1 VKRPLPIRP
10 VALFGA
16 LTALAFLGGCA
27 GTREASRLES
37 KTSTATADSAKEQI
51 SSHAKFLF
59 EDAVKAFEA
68 QKKTNVFDYPFLER
82 RFEAVLAEDPNLAEA
97 EYNLGVIA
105 QRQGKLDVAK
115 AHYRAA
121 LKIKPTL
128 SEAAENLAVMTQTA
142 GNTAEAAQT
151 YNKLL
156 SARPED
162 SRVRVRMAEIHREAG
177 DCDKAMEQARE
188 SLIHEPRALEAYR
201 VMMLCYLDRKQ
212 ISMAKLVALR
222 GLKIDEHNP
231 DLHHALGLIFLQEKE
246 PTKAHLEFK
255 SAIAA
260 RSDYVPSRVM
270 LAKLALEEGNYPGA
284 EEHLRRL
291 AQSNRNNAEV
301 HVDLGIA
308 YKGMGQFDKAMQ
320 EYDDAEKLNP
330 ELPEIYLGRAI
341 ILHRYKD
348 APERAVVF
356 YKKYIQLAGG
366 EAALSS
372 EAPVFALLQEA
383 EQISQVKR
391 EAKPQSSQ
399 AATSK
404 PKAAKEDK
412 EKEDKDEPSDKK

>member
-1 VKRPLPIRP
+1 VKPQLPIRSI
-10 VALFGA
+10 AFFGP
-16 LTALAFLGGCA
+16 LTAIAFLGGCA
-27 GTREASRLES
+27 GTREVSRPES
-37 KTSTATADSAKEQI
+37 KASSAASGNQSPQI
-51 SSHAKFLF
+51 SAHAKFLF

-82 RFEAVLAEDPNLAEA
+82 RFQAVLDEDPNLAEA

-105 QRQGKLDVAK
+105 QRQGNLDVAK

-121 LKIKPTL
+121 LKIKPSL
-128 SEAAENLAVMTQTA
+128 SEAAENLAVIAQTA

-156 SARPED
+156 GVRPED
-162 SRVRVRMAEIHREAG
+162 SRVRVRVAEIQRDAG

-188 SLIHEPRALEAYR
+188 ALIHEPRALEAYR

-212 ISMAKLVALR
+212 LSMAKLVALR
-222 GLKIDEHNP
+222 GLKIDERNP
-231 DLHHALGLIFLQEKE
+231 DLHHALGLILLQEKE

-291 AQSNRNNAEV
+291 AQSHRNNAEI

-320 EYDDAEKLNP
+320 EYDNAEKLNP

-348 APERAVVF
+348 APERAVEF

-366 EAALSS
+366 EAALPS
-372 EAPVFALLQEA
+372 EAPVFAMLQEA

-391 EAKPQSSQ
+391 EAKSQSSK

-412 EKEDKDEPSDKK
+412 KEDKDEPSEKQ

>member
-1 VKRPLPIRP
+1 VKRLLPIRP
-10 VALFGA
+10 VGFFAA
-16 LTALAFLGGCA
+16 IAALAVLSGCA
-27 GTREASRLES
+27 GTREVSRPDPKAS
-37 KTSTATADSAKEQI
+37 STPATDQSPQI
-51 SSHAKFLF
+51 SSHAKALF
-59 EDAVKAFEA
+59 EDAVKAFES
-68 QKKTNVFDYPFLER
+68 QKKTNVFDYPFLEK
-82 RFEAVLAEDPNLAEA
+82 RFEAVLNEDPNLAEA

-105 QRQGKLDVAK
+105 QRQGKLDLAK

-121 LKIKPTL
+121 LKTKPSL
-128 SEAAENLAVMTQTA
+128 SEAAENLGVIAQTA
-142 GNTAEAAQT
+142 GNTPEAAQT

-156 SARPED
+156 GARPED
-162 SRVRVRMAEIHREAG
+162 SRVRVRVAEIHREAG

-188 SLIHEPRALEAYR
+188 ALIHEPRAVEAYR

-255 SAIAA
+255 GAIAA

-291 AQSNRNNAEV
+291 AQSHGNNAEV

-320 EYDDAEKLNP
+320 EYDNAEKLNP

-341 ILHRYKD
+341 ILHRHKD
-348 APERAVVF
+348 APERAVEF

-366 EAALSS
+366 EGALSS
-372 EAPVFALLQEA
+372 EAPVFGLLQEA

-404 PKAAKEDK
+404 PKAAKE
-412 EKEDKDEPSDKK
+412 EKDEPSEKP